1 VTSTDA
7 LSQIV
12 APLGT
17 LASAERLTGGMFAT
31 THRVTLED
39 GRRVVVKAAP
49 DETDRLLTYEHDVL
63 RTEALVYGLADDRP
77 ELLMPTLL
85 LTDFSRTVLPGDA
98 VVVSHLDGVPLNEVG
113 FEAGD
118 PRLMRAETELGA
130 HLARQVTVTGPLFG
144 YPSNPGLQ
152 AGTWPEAFGLIVEA
166 LLADGRRWGTD
177 LPEAEI
183 RAALARHTGAL
194 AEVTTPR
201 LVHTDLWPGNLF
213 VDPSSG
219 ALVGVIDPERA
230 VWGDPLFDLVGSDA
244 MWHGT
249 SAHLLAGYAAE
260 AGAPWAVDEPAAATR
275 LLLYR
280 VQLALVMLVEITPRA
295 YEGDWLVEYVPQ
307 LRAILHRALAGL
319 A

>member
-1 VTSTDA
+1 MTSTDA
-7 LSQIV
+7 LSRIV

-17 LASAERLTGGMFAT
+17 LTSAELLTGGMFAT

-39 GRRVVVKAAP
+39 GRRVIVKAAP

-63 RTEALVYGLADDRP
+63 RTEALVYALADGRP
-77 ELLMPTLL
+77 ELRMPTLL
-85 LTDFSRTVLPGDA
+85 LTDFSRTLLPADV
-98 VVVSHLDGVPLNEVG
+98 VVVSHLDGVPLNEAG
-113 FEAGD
+113 FEPGD
-118 PRLMRAETELGA
+118 PRLMRVETELGA
-130 HLARQVTVTGPLFG
+130 HLARQGTVTGPRFG
-144 YPSNPGLQ
+144 YPHGPGLL
-152 AGTWPEAFGLIVEA
+152 ADTWPEAFGLIVEA
-166 LLADGRRWGTD
+166 LLADGRRWGTV
-177 LPEAEI
+177 LPDDEI
-183 RAALARHTGAL
+183 RAAVARHADAL

-213 VDPSSG
+213 VDPASG
-219 ALVGVIDPERA
+219 ELLGVIDPERA

-244 MWHGT
+244 MWNGT

-260 AGAPWAVDEPAAATR
+260 AGEPWAVDEPAAATR

-295 YEGDWLVEYVPQ
+295 YEGDWLDEYVPR
-307 LRAILHRALAGL
+307 LRAILDRALAGL